1 MNTEWLREALFAGMT
16 ANAFKLGTV
25 LTCGWF
31 WPRVGGCSILYRGDS
46 METIDFRSILVVAE
60 MDASEISPPEYVQHN
75 SSSTYFY
82 VIRRANRCG
91 DQEYTL
97 SAAVRVSI
105 DPNGD
110 LAKKQPNSVFEV
122 KAEQRSGNKI
132 MLIWYYCPLDQQQEP
147 ISFNIYYDGGT
158 GQIDYECALATIL
171 YKGRMFY
178 NYQSESLSWGRYL
191 FCMTAEGADGA
202 ESSNT
207 QVRIQ
212 LDAGSLSAVDILKI
226 ECV

>member
-1 MNTEWLREALFAGMT
+1 MNTEWLRGALFAGMT

-46 METIDFRSILVVAE
+46 METIDLESVLAVAKV
-60 MDASEISPPEYVQHN
+60 DTSEISPPDYIPHS

-97 SAAVRVSI
+97 SAAVKVSI
-105 DPNGD
+105 DTNGD
-110 LAKKQPNSVFEV
+110 LAKKQPNSIFEA
-122 KAEQRSGNKI
+122 KAEQRNGNKM
-132 MLIWYYCPLDQQQEP
+132 MLIWYYCPLDQEQGP

-171 YKGRMFY
+171 YKGRKSY
-178 NYQSESLSWGRYL
+178 SYQSESLSWGRYL
-191 FCMTAEGADGA
+191 FCITAEGPDGA
-202 ESSNT
+202 ESGKT
-207 QVRIQ
+207 QVTIQ
-212 LDAGSLSAVDILKI
+212 LDAGSPSTVDILKI

>member
-31 WPRVGGCSILYRGDS
+31 WSRVGGCSILYRGDS
-46 METIDFRSILVVAE
+46 METIDFDSILAAVR
-60 MDASEISPPEYVQHN
+60 MDTSEISPPDYVPHS

-91 DQEYTL
+91 DQEDTL
-97 SAAVRVSI
+97 SAAARVSI
-105 DPNGD
+105 DANGD
-110 LAKKQPNSVFEV
+110 LAKRRPNSVFEV
-122 KAEQRSGNKI
+122 KAEQGEGDKM
-132 MLIWYYCPLDQQQEP
+132 MLIWYYCPLDQEQEP

-171 YKGRMFY
+171 YKGRRFY
-178 NYQSESLSWGRYL
+178 SYQSESLSCGRYL
-191 FCMTAEGADGA
+191 FCITAEGPDGA
-202 ESSNT
+202 ESGNT
-207 QVRIQ
+207 QVSIQ
-212 LDAGSLSAVDILKI
+212 VDAGSPSTLDILKI
-226 ECV
+226 ECI